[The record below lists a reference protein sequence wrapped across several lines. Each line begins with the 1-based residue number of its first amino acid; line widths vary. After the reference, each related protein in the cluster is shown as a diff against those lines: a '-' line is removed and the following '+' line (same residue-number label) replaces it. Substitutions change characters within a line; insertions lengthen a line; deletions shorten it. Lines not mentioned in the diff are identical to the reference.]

1 MKTFGASRATVL
13 DAAAR
18 LDSKGL
24 LELPVGAP
32 VLIRRRLTY
41 GERQVPVEYVGGVY
55 HAARHTYRR
64 HLRRRRFH
72 AGEPDCAVPELSGTE
87 LDASA
92 GDEVTGG
99 AG

>member
-13 DAAAR
+13 DAVAR

-41 GERQVPVEYVGGVY
+41 GERQVPVGGVY

-72 AGEPDCAVPELSGTE
+72 AGEPDCTVPELSGTE

-99 AG
+99 VG